1 MSKKKQWELDLHISW
16 WMSECMLTYLQLHI
30 YAHAIT
36 TWFLKNDYL
45 CSFPYSSSPLLS
57 SPLLSCFNGG
67 TFLNVVLRRMSVLHL
82 YFWCFKF
89 IYLKLKSLICNLS
102 LLFWLFKKLDKEHYW
117 RPLSSSLG
125 ASSGFR
131 EKLTASAGLGNIW
144 GQSDFSTIHFCA
156 SVSLFFSSPP
166 ESPVYIHRQTQS
178 AILWQ

>member
-1 MSKKKQWELDLHISW
+1 MNACLPIFRSISMPMLSLHDFSRMTICVLSH
-16 WMSECMLTYLQLHI
+16 TH
-30 YAHAIT
+30 HH
-36 TWFLKNDYL
+36 
-45 CSFPYSSSPLLS
+45 PLLS
-57 SPLLSCFNGG
+57 STLLSCFNGG
-67 TFLNVVLRRMSVLHL
+67 TFLNVVLRRMSLLHL
-82 YFWCFKF
+82 SFWCFKF

-102 LLFWLFKKLDKEHYW
+102 LLFWQFKKLDKEHYW

-144 GQSDFSTIHFCA
+144 GQSDFSTIRFCA

-166 ESPVYIHRQTQS
+166 KFPVYIHRQTQS